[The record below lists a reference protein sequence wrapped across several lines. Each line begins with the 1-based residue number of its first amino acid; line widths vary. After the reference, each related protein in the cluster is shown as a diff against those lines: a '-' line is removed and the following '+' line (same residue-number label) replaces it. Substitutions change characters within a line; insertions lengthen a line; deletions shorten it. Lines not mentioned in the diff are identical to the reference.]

1 VTESKLDQKNSEIEG
16 LQDNLRQS
24 IMRLDETNSRV
35 TSQEEELK
43 KLKQTLEIE
52 KMKKAEAINKLTV
65 VMYERPPT
73 KSGRSSEPRRQDR
86 EIRKLRGELQH
97 EAEKFQNM
105 VRKYQKELEDV
116 QSKILEEQELRQ
128 DLQVKLLQSE
138 QQLRQLK
145 QTLGQ
150 PLNINGPGTPE
161 IDGSEFSPILE
172 RDTCQL
178 QIPKGHNPRKQGWKD
193 VFMVMS
199 FTTKK
204 MLIYERE
211 EDLETGAPIST
222 LEFRYAVSYHGN

>member
-1 VTESKLDQKNSEIEG
+1 
-16 LQDNLRQS
+16 
-24 IMRLDETNSRV
+24 
-35 TSQEEELK
+35 
-43 KLKQTLEIE
+43 
-52 KMKKAEAINKLTV
+52 
-65 VMYERPPT
+65 
-73 KSGRSSEPRRQDR
+73 
-86 EIRKLRGELQH
+86 
-97 EAEKFQNM
+97 M

-222 LEFRYAVSYHGN
+222 LEFSQLYTVGTLRPGEHETVRVKQSNVKKIIVLSYIEQQASGQDKSGDVVLPGRDQDVSWTSHCTLR